1 VPSRRGPVLT
11 GHAGPVMAVQFS
23 PDGQW
28 LASAGH
34 DGFAAL
40 ACPRQ
45 PPGPL
50 LAGHRGHVLD
60 LAYHPAGTLLA
71 TAAADSTVR
80 LWAG

>member
-1 VPSRRGPVLT
+1 
-11 GHAGPVMAVQFS
+11 MAVQFS

-34 DGFAAL
+34 DGFARL
-40 ACPRQ
+40 WHVPGSR
-45 PPGPL
+45 PGPL